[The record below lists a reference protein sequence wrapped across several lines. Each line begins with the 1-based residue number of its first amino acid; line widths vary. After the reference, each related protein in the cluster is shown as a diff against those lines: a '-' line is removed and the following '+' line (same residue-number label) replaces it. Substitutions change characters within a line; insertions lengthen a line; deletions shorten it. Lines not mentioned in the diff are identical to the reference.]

1 MFGLFGKKDPVKKLQ
16 KQYMKLMEEA
26 TELQRKGDIQAY
38 AKKSEEAEKLM
49 REIEEIKKV

>member
-1 MFGLFGKKDPVKKLQ
+1 MFGLFGKKDPTKKLQ

-26 TELQRKGDIQAY
+26 TELQRKGDIQGY

-49 REIEEIKKV
+49 EEIEEMKKG

>member
-1 MFGLFGKKDPVKKLQ
+1 MFGLFGKKDPTKKLQ
-16 KQYMKLMEEA
+16 KQYQKLMEEA

-49 REIEEIKKV
+49 KEIEALRKS